1 MKPIPYSRQN
11 VTQEDIEEVLKVLK
25 SDFLT
30 QGPLV
35 KEFENE
41 FSKLTGSKYA
51 VSVSS
56 GTAALHL
63 SALALGVKPGDKV
76 ITTPITFVA
85 SANCI
90 GYCGGEI
97 EFVDIDPITY
107 TLDLEKVKKLL
118 ESKPKGTYKGIVVVD
133 FAGYPVNLEKFRTLA
148 DEYGLWV
155 LEDACHSPGGY
166 FVDSKGEKQICG
178 NGRYA
183 DISMFSF
190 HPVKHIAAG
199 EGGMITT
206 NNKDLFEKISR
217 LRTHG
222 IERSPDKLSRNDG
235 LWYYE
240 MTDLGFNYRITDIQ
254 CALAKSQLKRLDE
267 SIQIRHQIAERYIE
281 AFKNTDL
288 ILPLINGNFLHSL
301 HLFVV
306 QTKKRNELFQFLRKN
321 NIITQIHYIPV
332 HFMPY
337 YINLGWKVGDFPE
350 AENYYKN
357 CLSIPMFPSL
367 PKDEQNFVIN
377 KIIEFIKIKSLE

>member
-11 VTQEDIEEVLKVLK
+11 VTQEDIDEVLKVLK

-30 QGPLV
+30 QGPV
-35 KEFENE
+35 IKEFEDE

-51 VSVSS
+51 VAVSS

-63 SALALGVKPGDKV
+63 SALALGVKPGDKI

-90 GYCGGEI
+90 RYCGGEI
-97 EFVDIDPITY
+97 EFVDIDPVTY
-107 TLDLEKVKKLL
+107 TLDFEKVKKLL
-118 ESKPKGTYKGIVVVD
+118 ESKPNGTYKGIVVVD
-133 FAGYPVNLEKFRTLA
+133 FAGYPVNLEKFRMLA
-148 DEYGLWV
+148 DEYGLWI

-166 FVDSKGEKQICG
+166 FIDSKGEKRICG

-183 DISMFSF
+183 DLSIFSF

-206 NNKDLFEKISR
+206 NNPDFFEKISR

-222 IERSPDKLSRNDG
+222 IERIPDKLSRNDG

-254 CALAKSQLKRLDE
+254 CALAKNQLRRLDE
-267 SIQIRHQIAERYIE
+267 SIQIRHEIAERYIK
-281 AFKNTDL
+281 AFENTDL

-301 HLFVV
+301 HLFVI
-306 QTKKRNELFQFLRKN
+306 QTKKRNELFQFLRNN
-321 NIITQIHYIPV
+321 NIFTQIHYIPV

-337 YINLGWKVGDFPE
+337 YKDMGWKVGDFPV

-367 PKDEQNFVIN
+367 VSNEQNFVIE
-377 KIIEFIKIKSLE
+377 KITEFVQTKTSK